1 MCCMNFINT
10 LLKGLKLLLTLGVMQ
25 WFFVSIIFHSSPVF
39 LINVVSAEDDYG
51 YDDEDDYDEDEDE
64 EDDYESGLPFEERG
78 FKSQSNSFLDLID
91 ENRDIVIKPEDY
103 IYPFDPVHTPMLSRN
118 LVATVQSV
126 SSSFY
131 NTKRVKKGKGGR
143 KLRGRGGITKL
154 GGKVG
159 KFGGL
164 RGSSSKGKRGK
175 KGSKSTVKVPEFD
188 ISGTFGTPSDS
199 YVVIGQ
205 RYYTIGDRLKGSRD
219 MRRVVVDGIDDQF
232 AYFTYKKHK
241 FVKKIKALESVF

>member
-1 MCCMNFINT
+1 MYFFKHILN
-10 LLKGLKLLLTLGVMQ
+10 GLKLFLTLGMMQ
-25 WFFVSIIFHSSPVF
+25 WVFISVSLHSLPLLTISS
-39 LINVVSAEDDYG
+39 ISAEDDYDYDEEED
-51 YDDEDDYDEDEDE
+51 YDDEGDGE
-64 EDDYESGLPFEERG
+64 EDYESGLPFEERS

-91 ENRDIVIKPEDY
+91 ENRDIQIKPEDY

-131 NTKRVKKGKGGR
+131 NTKKRKKDKGR

-154 GGKVG
+154 GGKLS
-159 KFGGL
+159 KFGNL
-164 RGSSSKGKRGK
+164 RAGSKKGKRGK
-175 KGSKSTVKVPEFD
+175 KSKKSKVKVPEFD

-205 RYYTIGDRLKGSRD
+205 RFYTIGDRLKGSRD
-219 MRRVVVDGIDDQF
+219 MRRIVVDGIDDQF
-232 AYFTYKKHK
+232 AYFTYKDHK

>member
-1 MCCMNFINT
+1 MSLFNA
-10 LLKGLKLLLTLGVMQ
+10 LTKAIKIMLTVSVMH
-25 WFFVSIIFHSSPVF
+25 WLFLSLIFHSFPGFVMHT
-39 LINVVSAEDDYG
+39 VSAEDDYD
-51 YDDEDDYDEDEDE
+51 YDDDEYDEEEDDE
-64 EDDYESGLPFEERG
+64 EDEYESGLPFEERN

-91 ENRDIVIKPEDY
+91 ENRDIQIKPEDY

-131 NTKRVKKGKGGR
+131 NTKKVKKGKGGR

-154 GGKVG
+154 GGKVS
-159 KFGGL
+159 KFAAL
-164 RGSSSKGKRGK
+164 RGSTGKGKRGK
-175 KGSKSTVKVPEFD
+175 KGSKATVKVPEFD

>member
-1 MCCMNFINT
+1 MFFFNQILN
-10 LLKGLKLLLTLGVMQ
+10 GLKILLTLGVIQ
-25 WFFVSIIFHSSPVF
+25 WFLISISLHSLPVF
-39 LINVVSAEDDYG
+39 IVSSVIAEDDY
-51 YDDEDDYDEDEDE
+51 DY
-64 EDDYESGLPFEERG
+64 EDDYEDDYEEDYEEEDYEASLPFEERS

-91 ENRDIVIKPEDY
+91 ENRDIKIKPEDY

-131 NTKRVKKGKGGR
+131 NTKKVKKSKSGR

-154 GGKVG
+154 GGKLS
-159 KFGGL
+159 KFGNL
-164 RGSSSKGKRGK
+164 RAGAKKGKRGK
-175 KGSKSTVKVPEFD
+175 KSKKSKVKVPEFD

-219 MRRVVVDGIDDQF
+219 MRRIVVDGIDDQF
-232 AYFTYKKHK
+232 AYFTYKSHK